1 MIIDLCLFI
10 VIIILVTVL
19 NSVIGVL
26 LPYHLFNEQIAFFQI
41 IFLSL
46 LGISG
51 SILTLYYINKNLFFL
66 HKAVDDTIKENP
78 ASTIPKPN
86 EKRFFKY
93 IVYFLDNLKV
103 IIENYN
109 HLIKEQDKL
118 LNKYSLVNSKL
129 EKANRVRDVMLEVSH
144 STIEINDTEELYR
157 LILEKLIDT
166 IDDADKGSFI
176 ILTADNFVKYK
187 AAVGFDI
194 DKLKGI
200 KFKLEETFLWKK
212 SCGNIT
218 KPYIIKDIRS
228 FDNTI
233 LRSETFK
240 ALENIDALDIK
251 TTLSTPIIIDNKL
264 YGMINID
271 SFNIDAFDED
281 DLLVAE
287 YFSNQI
293 GIAIKNHELLEKTVY
308 LSRYD
313 TMTCAYNRC
322 YFEELLD
329 KFYKKAL
336 RYDESFCL
344 VIFDLN
350 NLKKINDTY
359 GHAIGD
365 MVITKF
371 AEAIN
376 ENIRESD
383 LFARYGGDEFI
394 GVFFNSTAIDLEKRL
409 SEVINYF
416 SKSPIKIMDNEVIVS
431 FSYGI
436 VSFPHDSKDLNDLIK
451 LADKRMYDYKVMTKS
466 NPG

>member
-1 MIIDLCLFI
+1 M
-10 VIIILVTVL
+10 
-19 NSVIGVL
+19 
-26 LPYHLFNEQIAFFQI
+26 
-41 IFLSL
+41 
-46 LGISG
+46 
-51 SILTLYYINKNLFFL
+51 
-66 HKAVDDTIKENP
+66 
-78 ASTIPKPN
+78 PKPN
-86 EKRFFKY
+86 KKRFFKY
-93 IVYFLDNLKV
+93 IVFFLDNLQV

-109 HLIKEQDKL
+109 LLIKEQDTL
-118 LNKYSLVNSKL
+118 LNKYSVVNSKL
-129 EKANRVRDVMLEVSH
+129 EKANKVRDVMLEVSH
-144 STIEINDTEELYR
+144 STIEINDTEDLYR
-157 LILEKLIDT
+157 LILEKLIST

-176 ILTADNFVKYK
+176 ILTKDNIVEYK

-194 DKLKGI
+194 DSLKRI
-200 KFKLEETFLWKK
+200 RFKLEETFLWKK
-212 SCGNIT
+212 SHGNIT
-218 KPYIIKDIRS
+218 KPCIIKDIRS

-233 LRSETFK
+233 LSSETYK
-240 ALENIDALDIK
+240 TLEDIGALDIK
-251 TTLSTPIIIDNKL
+251 TTLSTPIVIDNKL

-271 SFNIDAFDED
+271 SLNIDAFNED

-293 GIAIKNHELLEKTVY
+293 GIAIKNHELIEKIVY

-322 YFEELLD
+322 YFDELLD

-336 RYDESFCL
+336 RYDEAFCL
-344 VIFDLN
+344 VLFDLN

-371 AEAIN
+371 AETIN

-394 GVFFNSTAIDLEKRL
+394 GVFFNSTTLDLEKRL
-409 SEVINYF
+409 SEVIKYLNR
-416 SKSPIKIMDNEVIVS
+416 SPIKIMDMEIFVS

-436 VSFPHDSKDLNDLIK
+436 VSFPDDSKYLNDLIK
-451 LADKRMYDYKVMTKS
+451 LADKRMYDYKAMTKS
-466 NPG
+466 NSH